1 MRKNILSNA
10 MLALGTV
17 ALGTFGVMEVTG
29 LHADPVIP
37 AFSAFLIGATA
48 ALDRIGMRRMR

>member
-1 MRKNILSNA
+1 
-10 MLALGTV
+10 
-17 ALGTFGVMEVTG
+17 VMEVTG